1 MMHRPVMADPIL
13 TDEPL
18 RTATFLLTRA
28 DALAF
33 EQAASR
39 FTPLGVLLLV
49 LWLGLCGSAA
59 WLIPRDWAG
68 PLLGWSFSVLVSLL
82 VAIGYVLVLVG
93 LAIRQYWRA
102 GRRVRR
108 PEEITL
114 SQRASGFEISG
125 NGLPRSLPYADIR
138 ESILTRTHLFLIDD
152 DGVLILPARAF
163 PEDGVIEELA
173 ARIAGR
179 PLPAKVDDSAPQ
191 A

>member
-1 MMHRPVMADPIL
+1 MAD
-13 TDEPL
+13 EPR
-18 RTATFLLTRA
+18 RTATFLLTRD

-33 EQAASR
+33 EQASQR

-68 PLLGWSFSVLVSLL
+68 PLLGWSFSILVSLL
-82 VAIGYVLVLVG
+82 VAIGYVLVQVG
-93 LAIRQYWRA
+93 LAIRQYWQA
-102 GRRVRR
+102 GRRIRR

-114 SQRASGFEISG
+114 SERPSGLEIAG
-125 NGLPRSLPYADIR
+125 NGLPRFLPFADIR
-138 ESILTRTHLFLIDD
+138 ESILTGTHLFLVGD

-163 PEDGVIEELA
+163 PEEGVIEELA

-179 PLPAKVDDSAPQ
+179 PLPAKVDDVAPQ